1 MAIVLKCLHMWFIG
15 LVTVLLV
22 LVIVGCS
29 RDGDVPD
36 DEVFSDAIEVIE
48 TGSGVD
54 DSQTLE
60 SEGSSKQGEPRRG
73 GVFMIGTGNGT
84 IPDPALGFTAS
95 SMIMF
100 AEIYSGL
107 FKLVDDSQNLV
118 QPDLASSYT
127 VSEDGTAYHII
138 LKQGLK
144 FSDGSPVVAS
154 DFKWSW
160 ERALDPELGSTTA
173 IDVLGNIAGASAVI
187 EGVLKELSGVE
198 VIDDRTLRIELDSVQ
213 PTFLA
218 RLAEPVA
225 SVLKRDNVENWE
237 IDWSKWRE
245 FPPFSSSDS
254 SILPVGTGPFKLSRL
269 DFLGNTLIVRNEH
282 YHDRLAYLDG
292 VELYSDYL
300 KSENDDPFVAIASAF
315 DKRILDVDYLPHDQS
330 ADAELYE
337 TVKYIE
343 LEPVTEFL
351 SFNSALAPY
360 DDAYFREAIVVAS
373 DIHSLAESFGYD
385 VASGLLPP
393 GTPSFSADTRNV
405 QYDPARVTDLI
416 TKSGYDAEDIK
427 LRFETQNIEAPEGP
441 VDALMNQW
449 NIGLGVDARI
459 SVLDATSYDDLLRTG
474 RLQMNHVSIG
484 LHYNDP
490 HSILGVFESQ
500 FGPASSDDIAQ
511 VQEMLA
517 EALHTADTV
526 DRYDLYSDIEQ
537 FILDRALALP
547 MFWLTEGYYIR
558 MQPWVHGYT
567 IPKHYGSRF
576 KDVWF
581 DETAPTRDLMDQ

>member
-1 MAIVLKCLHMWFIG
+1 MTL
-15 LVTVLLV
+15 LLV
-22 LVIVGCS
+22 LVIAGCT

-36 DEVFSDAIEVIE
+36 DEVLPLSDAIDVIE
-48 TGSGVD
+48 TGAGVD
-54 DSQTLE
+54 DSQALE

-73 GVFMIGTGNGT
+73 GVFRIGTSNGT

-127 VSEDGTAYHII
+127 VSEDGTVYRIV

-187 EGVLKELSGVE
+187 KGVAKELSGVE

-225 SVLKRDNVENWE
+225 SVLKRDNVESWG

-254 SILPVGTGPFKLSRL
+254 SILPAGTGPFKLSQL
-269 DFLGNTLIVRNEH
+269 DFLGNTFIVRNEH

-300 KSENDDPFVAIASAF
+300 ESENDDPFVAIASAF

-385 VASGLLPP
+385 VATGLLPP
-393 GTPSFSADTRNV
+393 GTHGFSADTRNV
-405 QYDPARVTDLI
+405 QYNPTRVTDLI
-416 TKSGYDAEDIK
+416 TKSGYDAEDVK
-427 LRFETQNIEAPEGP
+427 LRFETQNIEEPEGP
-441 VDALMNQW
+441 VDALMGQW

-459 SVLDATSYDDLLRTG
+459 SVLDAASYDDLLRTG
-474 RLQMNHVSIG
+474 HLQMNHVSTG
-484 LHYNDP
+484 LHYNDL

-567 IPKHYGSRF
+567 IPKHYGARF

-581 DETAPTRDLMDQ
+581 DETAPTRDLIDQ